1 METPRKSG
9 TYGQLT
15 LLVHILLNNQN
26 NQNPNCLL
34 NKTIRLTILLHIIH
48 SSFLKSRKE
57 RKLVGDLTKYI
68 FTLLCTWESF
78 AIFILSRKIP
88 VVKNRLKVSIKESFK
103 CGIYFFKYLHA
114 SFGDQDLYQPLR
126 KKSILEFFLC

>member
-68 FTLLCTWESF
+68 FTLLCTWES
-78 AIFILSRKIP
+78 LQS
-88 VVKNRLKVSIKESFK
+88 SFCQEK
-103 CGIYFFKYLHA
+103 F
-114 SFGDQDLYQPLR
+114 P
-126 KKSILEFFLC
+126 